1 MSVSQLKRVLWAMN
15 EILSASTH
23 GISRE
28 ELSYKWAN
36 SSMNDNKEEG
46 IPERTF
52 HRIRRSLESVFGV
65 EIECIKGA
73 EPRYRLAPQ
82 DLEPGNNSL
91 FNLMLNKALSEK
103 EEKST
108 KLHDIFNLIMS
119 GKNITRDDMGT
130 VQSIARK
137 LRRVPFEYGLQLIDS
152 AENGNIAG
160 ADCAEWDAGY
170 KRYVC
175 VWNENDF
182 KRTGLWLSIGIDYDR
197 VLFYIVT
204 DVQDAAYREKI
215 SQLIGIDNGE
225 QHMYEYW
232 WYEPADK
239 SLFQLD
245 FQTFPDMEEVK
256 RRVEMLIAKIAAL
269 PEDIHKPME

>member
-1 MSVSQLKRVLWAMN
+1 MSVSQLKRVLWAIN

-28 ELSYKWAN
+28 ELSDKWAN

-65 EIECIKGA
+65 EIKCIKGA

-91 FNLMLNKALSEK
+91 FNLMLNKALSDK
-103 EEKST
+103 DEKST

-175 VWNENDF
+175 V
-182 KRTGLWLSIGIDYDR
+182 
-197 VLFYIVT
+197 
-204 DVQDAAYREKI
+204 
-215 SQLIGIDNGE
+215 
-225 QHMYEYW
+225 
-232 WYEPADK
+232 
-239 SLFQLD
+239 
-245 FQTFPDMEEVK
+245 
-256 RRVEMLIAKIAAL
+256 
-269 PEDIHKPME
+269 

>member
-1 MSVSQLKRVLWAMN
+1 MSVSQLKRILWAMN

-28 ELSYKWAN
+28 ELSDRWAN

-103 EEKST
+103 DQKST

-175 VWNENDF
+175 VWNESDF
-182 KRTGLWLSIGIDYDR
+182 NRTGLWLSIGIDYDR

-204 DVQDAAYREKI
+204 GVQDAAYREKI

-225 QHMYEYW
+225 QHMYGYW
-232 WYEPADK
+232 WYEPSDK

-245 FQTFPDMEEVK
+245 FQTFPDMQEVN

-269 PEDIHKPME
+269 PENIHKPAE

>member
-1 MSVSQLKRVLWAMN
+1 MSVSQLKRILWAMN

-28 ELSYKWAN
+28 ELSDRWAN

-65 EIECIKGA
+65 AIECIKGA
-73 EPRYRLAPQ
+73 EPRYRLAPR

-91 FNLMLNKALSEK
+91 FNLMLNKALSDK
-103 EEKST
+103 DEKST

-119 GKNITRDDMGT
+119 GKNISRDDMGT

-137 LRRVPFEYGLQLIDS
+137 LRRVPFEYGLQLIES
-152 AENGNIAG
+152 ANNGEVAG
-160 ADCAEWDAGY
+160 ADSAEWDAGY

-175 VWNENDF
+175 IWKESDYN
-182 KRTGLWLSIGIDYDR
+182 RTGFWLSIGIDYDR

-204 DVQDAAYREKI
+204 DVQDAAYREKV
-215 SQLIGIDNGE
+215 SQLMGLDNGE

-256 RRVEMLIAKIAAL
+256 RRAEMLIAKIAAL
-269 PEDIHKPME
+269 PEDIHKAAE